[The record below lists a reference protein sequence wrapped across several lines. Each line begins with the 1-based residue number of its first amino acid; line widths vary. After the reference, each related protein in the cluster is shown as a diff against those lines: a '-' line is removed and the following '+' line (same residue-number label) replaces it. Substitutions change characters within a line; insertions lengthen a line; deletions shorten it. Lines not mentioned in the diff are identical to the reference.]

1 MNPLK
6 RNFSNLLTLAILTF
20 TSLQLSAQTTYE
32 IIDIGQGGLSAVS
45 KNGQY
50 ACGMSYPNPAY
61 IWNEITGRVELS
73 SPTEFTEAYDV
84 SNDGIVVGRF
94 YDPTLPAPGG
104 NPTLRA
110 GFWENGTWYALAGL
124 TGLDPL
130 DELSFTHAYGISA
143 DGSRIVGMQ
152 WHPNYS
158 VEAVYWDDANLAT
171 GLGQTYGENS
181 RANCVSSNGLI
192 MAGWNA
198 GPDGIP
204 DRTAYS
210 WDPTPHYLGGFD
222 QSYPVGESRA
232 INSDGTEIVGGAIWP
247 FIWTASTGMEQIV
260 ADSSA
265 YDQGAAQG
273 ISDNGTIVGWVDP
286 VGGGFNY
293 KGFIKKSNWSDIVY
307 LSTYISDSLGITGY
321 TDLDFAF
328 GQSISADG
336 KIIGITAYTA
346 LGEPRAVLLRTN
358 EPVPVELISFTA
370 ISNNS
375 TVNLNWTTAT
385 ELNNSGFEV
394 QRKSKNSDWNPIGF
408 IKGYGT
414 TTTQNDYSYTDQS
427 PLSGINIYRLKQIDY
442 DGTFDY
448 SSEVEMEIVPA
459 EYVLQQNYPNPFN
472 PTTTINFNI
481 PKEDFVNVTIFNSLG
496 EEVATL
502 LDGVM
507 SAGSHSLTFDANGF
521 ASCLYI
527 LKMTSGS
534 YSNTIKMNLMK

>member
-1 MNPLK
+1 MK
-6 RNFSNLLTLAILTF
+6 KNFTNRLLYIVLILTSF
-20 TSLQLSAQTTYE
+20 QLSAQTTYE
-32 IIDIGQGGLSAVS
+32 IIDIGQGGVSAVS

-50 ACGMSYPNPAY
+50 ACGMSYPNPAF
-61 IWNEITGRVELS
+61 IWNEITGRVDLN
-73 SPTEFTEAYDV
+73 PTTEFSEAYDV

-110 GFWENGTWYALAGL
+110 GYWENGNWSALAGL

-152 WHPNYS
+152 WRPDYS
-158 VEAVYWDDANLAT
+158 VEAVYWDDVSIAT

-181 RANCVSSNGLI
+181 RANCTSSNGSI
-192 MAGWNA
+192 IAGWNA

-222 QSYPVGESRA
+222 QTYPVGESRA
-232 INSDGTEIVGGAIWP
+232 INSDGSVIVGASIWP
-247 FIWTASTGMEQIV
+247 FVWTAATGMQHIL
-260 ADSSA
+260 ADSSD
-265 YDQGAAQG
+265 YDKGAGQG
-273 ISDNGTIVGWVDP
+273 ISDDGTIVGWVDP

-293 KGFIKKSNWSDIVY
+293 AGFIKKSGWSDIVY
-307 LSTYISDSLGITGY
+307 LSTYIADSLGITGY
-321 TDLDFAF
+321 TGWDFTF

-336 KIIGITAYTA
+336 KLIGMTAYTP
-346 LGEPRAVLLRTN
+346 LGEARALLLRIN
-358 EPVPVELISFTA
+358 EPVPVELISFNA
-370 ISNNS
+370 SANNS
-375 TVNLNWTTAT
+375 VINLNWSTAT
-385 ELNNSGFEV
+385 ELNNSGFEI
-394 QRKSKNSDWNPIGF
+394 QRKNDNSDWTSIGF
-408 IKGYGT
+408 IKGFGT
-414 TTTQNDYSYTDQS
+414 TTTQNNYNYTDQN
-427 PLSGINIYRLKQIDY
+427 PFVGNNIYRLKQIDY
-442 DGTFDY
+442 TGSYEY
-448 SSEVEMEIVPA
+448 SKEVEVEVFLS

-496 EEVATL
+496 EKVATL

-507 SAGSHSLTFDANGF
+507 SAGSHALTFEANGF
-521 ASCLYI
+521 ASGLYI
-527 LKMTSGS
+527 LKMSSGG